1 MRNLIKQL
9 LKEEI
14 NSKSERIKSMV
25 NKYGYERTSEMV
37 VGGTDTIRNTYQNN
51 PLEYLNQF
59 NNLSPEEEYSN
70 IYYVDKDGNSLFMYH
85 KNEKNGPVFINYD
98 KIWGFFEKVIG
109 LNSSEIKYIMK
120 EWLEETYNIKG
131 LIPKSTWV

>member
-59 NNLSPEEEYSN
+59 NDLKPVENN
-70 IYYVDKDGNSLFMYH
+70 NKVYYIDKDRLTLFMYY

>member
-59 NNLSPEEEYSN
+59 NDLKPVENN
-70 IYYVDKDGNSLFMYH
+70 NKVYYIDKDGLPLFYYFSN
-85 KNEKNGPVFINYD
+85 KNIRYIYFNNERIWNFFSKIMVFRT
-98 KIWGFFEKVIG
+98 
-109 LNSSEIKYIMK
+109 SEIREIIKN
-120 EWLEETYNIKG
+120 WLEITYDIKG
-131 LIPKSTWV
+131 LTPAESQ